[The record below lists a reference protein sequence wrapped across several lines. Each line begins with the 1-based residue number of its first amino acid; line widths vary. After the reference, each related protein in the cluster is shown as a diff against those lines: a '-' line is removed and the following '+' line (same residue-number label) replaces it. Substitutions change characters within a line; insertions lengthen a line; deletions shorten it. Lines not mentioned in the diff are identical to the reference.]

1 MDNGTN
7 PNIESNSP
15 ETGKKILDAIL
26 QHGFDGDINRL
37 GIVLGRPNDELTQFL
52 SGDEV
57 IDDDLIMKMRGV
69 AQQRGIAIN

>member
-7 PNIESNSP
+7 PNIESNST

>member
-15 ETGKKILDAIL
+15 EAGKKILDAIL